1 MNHGVGIEIIHG
13 SYDAILEFLLGCD
26 ADVAQDRASKFGEE
40 AFDEVELG
48 AVGRSEGEFEAVRGL
63 IGKPGLRFLGDVRG
77 MIVEDQL
84 DGGVG
89 RIGGIDEL
97 EEFNELAAAVAT
109 EDNNVYALDATTG
122 HLIGAAWSL
131 ARANRVPDCNSYGA
145 VACYISV
152 W

>member
-1 MNHGVGIEIIHG
+1 
-13 SYDAILEFLLGCD
+13 
-26 ADVAQDRASKFGEE
+26 
-40 AFDEVELG
+40 
-48 AVGRSEGEFEAVRGL
+48 
-63 IGKPGLRFLGDVRG
+63 

-89 RIGGIDEL
+89 RIGGID
-97 EEFNELAAAVAT
+97 AAVAT